1 MWNKGGV
8 IMNLFGMMETSGS
21 AMEAERMRAEVVAA
35 NMANAE
41 TTRTAQGGPYR
52 RQEVVFAA
60 NGGDAGFLSSMNDT
74 MSGSMTESMNATA
87 ADAGTGSTRA
97 GLISAGTA
105 APELPPLLPLRG
117 ASNPAPG
124 VHISQV
130 VEDSSPP
137 LKRYDPGHPDAGAD
151 GYVAY
156 PDINPLTEMVD
167 LMGATRAYGLN
178 GSAVQAEK
186 GMITSALEI
195 AKS

>member
-1 MWNKGGV
+1 
-8 IMNLFGMMETSGS
+8 MNLFGLMETSGG
-21 AMEAERMRAEVVAA
+21 AMQAERMRAEVVAA

-41 TTRTAQGGPYR
+41 TTRTADGGPYR

-60 NGGDAGFLSSMNDT
+60 NGGDAGFLDAMN
-74 MSGSMTESMNATA
+74 GSMTESMNAATA
-87 ADAGTGSTRA
+87 SAGIGVASSGA
-97 GLISAGTA
+97 GLMGWEKSGSPA
-105 APELPPLLPLRG
+105 LPPLLPLPG
-117 ASNPAPG
+117 APNVAPG
-124 VHISQV
+124 VHIAQV
-130 VEDSSPP
+130 VEDPSPP
-137 LKRYDPGHPDAGAD
+137 LKRYDPGHPDAGPD

-195 AKS
+195 AKT